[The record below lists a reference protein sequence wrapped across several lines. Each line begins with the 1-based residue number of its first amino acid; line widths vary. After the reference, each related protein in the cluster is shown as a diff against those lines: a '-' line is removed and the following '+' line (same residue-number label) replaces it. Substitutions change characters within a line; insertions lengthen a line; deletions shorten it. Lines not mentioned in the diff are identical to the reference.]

1 MREVRDVGRPN
12 KYETH
17 IKPYLKQI
25 AEWKK
30 NGATDQQICE
40 QLGVSMSVFYAAK
53 AKYPEFSEIMKNSRA
68 GFIADLR
75 GELARL
81 AFKHTLETVKVY
93 TKTDADGQ
101 SVTYKEKTSKEV
113 DGDIAAIHLLL
124 KNLDRENWAEN
135 PQAIDIKKQEL
146 ELKRLLAEANNF
158 DLDLTGGETQ

>member
-1 MREVRDVGRPN
+1 MGRPN

-17 IKPYLKQI
+17 IKPHLKQI

-53 AKYPEFSEIMKNSRA
+53 AKYPEFSEIMKNTRA
-68 GFIADLR
+68 AFIADLR

-81 AFKHTLETVKVY
+81 AFKHTLKTKKVY
-93 TKTDADGQ
+93 TKTENGNA
-101 SVTYKEKTSKEV
+101 VTYQEVTEKEI

>member
-1 MREVRDVGRPN
+1 MGRPN

-17 IKPYLKQI
+17 IKPHLKQV

-81 AFKHTLETVKVY
+81 AFKHTLKTKKVY
-93 TKTDADGQ
+93 TKTENGNA
-101 SVTYKEKTSKEV
+101 VTYQEVTEKEI

-124 KNLDRENWAEN
+124 KNLDRDNWAEN

>member
-1 MREVRDVGRPN
+1 MAKSKGGRPS

-17 IKPYLKQI
+17 IKPFLKQI

-30 NGATDQQICE
+30 NGATDEQVCE
-40 QLGVSMSVFYAAK
+40 QLGISKTTFYDAK
-53 AKYPEFSEIMKNSRA
+53 NKFPEFAEILKNSRES
-68 GFIADLR
+68 FIADLR

-93 TKTDADGQ
+93 SKTDADGQ

-124 KNLDRENWAEN
+124 KNLDRDNWSDN
-135 PQAIDIKKQEL
+135 PQGLSIRKQEL
-146 ELKRLLAEANNF
+146 ELKKLIAEANNF
-158 DLDLTGGETQ
+158 DLNLTEGETK

>member
-1 MREVRDVGRPN
+1 MGRPN

-53 AKYPEFSEIMKNSRA
+53 AKYPEFSEIMKNTRA
-68 GFIADLR
+68 AFIADLR

-81 AFKHTLETVKVY
+81 AFKHTLKTKKVY
-93 TKTDADGQ
+93 TKTENGNA
-101 SVTYKEKTSKEV
+101 VTYQEVTEKEI

-158 DLDLTGGETQ
+158 DLDLTGVETQ